1 MQVQKNSKPQP
12 KKEIAS
18 RAVAMTG
25 FSTIQI
31 GVGIGRHCQYSSN
44 NARLENNTNVL
55 RSVDGGTNR
64 VHQRLKPCRAITL
77 CCTANK
83 PSSMVLM
90 SALSISGPGIPE
102 SIDFGTTQLP
112 TKPIAYSMA
121 KRNT

>member
-1 MQVQKNSKPQP
+1 MLTNSAPQP
-12 KKEIAS
+12 NREMAS
-18 RAVAMTG
+18 SVMAMPGFCTVQTG
-25 FSTIQI
+25 S
-31 GVGIGRHCQYSSN
+31 GIGRHCQYSSN
-44 NARLENNTNVL
+44 SARLENNTNVL

-64 VHQRLKPCRAITL
+64 VQQRLKPCRAITL

-112 TKPIAYSMA
+112 TKPIAYTMA
-121 KRNT
+121 KRNTA